1 MESYD
6 SMKDIT
12 EDVITFYS
20 AKDLANDLNISPVT
34 LKKHSLLIEK
44 LSEGGVLFK
53 RNDDKSR
60 IYTDTDVLLIR
71 RTLDL
76 RDKEGMTYENAVINV
91 LQEEKILDVPPVPN
105 DRTPA
110 VPSDF
115 DFNRTAEAFF
125 AVLNEQNDRIDR
137 LIEANEA
144 LVKTNKEQSEQI
156 QQLLDHNQKQNALLL
171 EKIEEL
177 PSEKEDGEPKKEPPS
192 KKAWWQFW
200 R

>member
-1 MESYD
+1 
-6 SMKDIT
+6 MKDIT
-12 EDVITFYS
+12 GEKITFHS
-20 AKDLANDLNISPVT
+20 AKDLANDLNISPIT
-34 LKKHSLLIEK
+34 LKKYSLLIEK
-44 LSEGGVLFK
+44 LSGGGVQFS

-71 RTLDL
+71 RTIDL
-76 RDKEGMTYENAVINV
+76 RDKEGMTYENAVIEV
-91 LQEEKILDVPPVPN
+91 LQEEKILNVPPVPN
-105 DRTPA
+105 DKTPD

-125 AVLNEQNDRIDR
+125 AVLNKQNARIDR
-137 LIEANEA
+137 LIEVNEA

-156 QQLLDHNQKQNALLL
+156 QQLLEHSQKQTVLFL
-171 EKIEEL
+171 EKIEERH
-177 PSEKEDGEPKKEPPS
+177 SEKEEEEPKKETPS

>member
-1 MESYD
+1 
-6 SMKDIT
+6 MKDIT
-12 EDVITFYS
+12 EEVVTFHS
-20 AKDLANDLNISPVT
+20 AKDLAKDLNISPVT

-44 LSEGGVLFK
+44 LSDGGVQFK
-53 RNDDKSR
+53 RNEDKSR

-76 RDKEGMTYENAVINV
+76 REKEAITYENAVIMV
-91 LQEEKILDVPPVPN
+91 LQEDKILDVPDVPN
-105 DRTPA
+105 DRTTV

-115 DFNRTAEAFF
+115 DFNRTAETFF

>member
-20 AKDLANDLNISPVT
+20 AKDLANDLNISPIT

-44 LSEGGVLFK
+44 LSEGDVLFK

-76 RDKEGMTYENAVINV
+76 RDKEGMTYENAVIKV
-91 LQEEKILDVPPVPN
+91 LAAI
-105 DRTPA
+105 A
-110 VPSDF
+110 
-115 DFNRTAEAFF
+115 
-125 AVLNEQNDRIDR
+125 
-137 LIEANEA
+137 
-144 LVKTNKEQSEQI
+144 
-156 QQLLDHNQKQNALLL
+156 
-171 EKIEEL
+171 
-177 PSEKEDGEPKKEPPS
+177 
-192 KKAWWQFW
+192 
-200 R
+200 

>member
-1 MESYD
+1 MKD
-6 SMKDIT
+6 MKDIT
-12 EDVITFYS
+12 GEAITFHS

-76 RDKEGMTYENAVINV
+76 RDKEGMTYENAVIKV

-156 QQLLDHNQKQNALLL
+156 QQLLEHNQKQNALLV
-171 EKIEEL
+171 EKTEEL
-177 PSEKEDGEPKKEPPS
+177 PFEKEEP
-192 KKAWWQFW
+192 KKAWWQIW
-200 R
+200 K

>member
-1 MESYD
+1 MENNR
-6 SMKDIT
+6 KDIT
-12 EDVITFYS
+12 HEATIFHS
-20 AKDLANDLNISPVT
+20 AKDLSNDLNISPIT

-44 LSEGGVLFK
+44 LSEGDVLFK

-76 RDKEGMTYENAVINV
+76 REKEGITYENAVIKA
-91 LQEEKILDVPPVPN
+91 LQEEKILDVPIVPN
-105 DRTPA
+105 GRTPT

-125 AVLNEQNDRIDR
+125 AVLNEQNARIDR

-156 QQLLDHNQKQNALLL
+156 QQLLDHNQKQNDLLL
-171 EKIEEL
+171 EKIEER
-177 PSEKEDGEPKKEPPS
+177 PSEKEEDEPKKEPPS
-192 KKAWWQFW
+192 KKSWWQFW